1 VVLRRLYV
9 PERRMTFGGHLEELR
24 QRILYSIGAVVVT
37 AVFSFLF
44 LQEPL
49 VQIILRPH
57 QQASTQRAK
66 VVGFHKLA
74 KGNRLVAELVDE
86 LKKLPP
92 EACRVF
98 VPPAARKRALE
109 EKLWPVLAGLAKGGE
124 RGGGAEAARKAA
136 SAITEAVRRIVEG
149 ELVADQAGGNLL
161 VWARALDSRFKR
173 VMEERRSAL
182 KGYPWKRSAAEVT
195 AELLPRLVAV
205 LEDAVG
211 RAEKAE
217 GGGPEPGAARG
228 ARDLARRIRGVLQ
241 NYREGID
248 TLETMRGAK
257 IVAIRYTEQFFTYI
271 KVVLIFAL
279 FLSHPF
285 ILWQAWQFIGA
296 GLYEHEQR
304 VALQFVPFSLV
315 LFLTGVLFGYFVL
328 IPWGLSYLSSYG
340 NPELVDTMLSLSAY
354 LSLFLSLTLLLG
366 LVFQVPLVMYFLAR
380 SGLVDPETFRRVR
393 RYAILTGFVL
403 GAMLTPPDPF
413 TQIMLAGPLICLYEI
428 GILISR
434 AAWRRAQGAADSE

>member
-1 VVLRRLYV
+1 
-9 PERRMTFGGHLEELR
+9 
-24 QRILYSIGAVVVT
+24 
-37 AVFSFLF
+37 
-44 LQEPL
+44 
-49 VQIILRPH
+49 
-57 QQASTQRAK
+57 
-66 VVGFHKLA
+66 
-74 KGNRLVAELVDE
+74 
-86 LKKLPP
+86 
-92 EACRVF
+92 
-98 VPPAARKRALE
+98 
-109 EKLWPVLAGLAKGGE
+109 
-124 RGGGAEAARKAA
+124 
-136 SAITEAVRRIVEG
+136 
-149 ELVADQAGGNLL
+149 
-161 VWARALDSRFKR
+161 
-173 VMEERRSAL
+173 
-182 KGYPWKRSAAEVT
+182 
-195 AELLPRLVAV
+195 
-205 LEDAVG
+205 
-211 RAEKAE
+211 
-217 GGGPEPGAARG
+217 
-228 ARDLARRIRGVLQ
+228 
-241 NYREGID
+241 
-248 TLETMRGAK
+248 MRGAK